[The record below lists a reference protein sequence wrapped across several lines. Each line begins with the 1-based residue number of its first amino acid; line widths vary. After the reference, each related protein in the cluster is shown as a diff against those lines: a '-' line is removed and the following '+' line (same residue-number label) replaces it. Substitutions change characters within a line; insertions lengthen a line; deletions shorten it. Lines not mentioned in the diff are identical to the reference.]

1 VRSPRKV
8 TLLSLFPSVE
18 QLVVYADKKLTAF
31 VELEAVIRGVS
42 QGPLQHKPA
51 KPPQTTQR

>member
-31 VELEAVIRGVS
+31 VALEAVIRGVS
-42 QGPLQHKPA
+42 QGSLRHKPA